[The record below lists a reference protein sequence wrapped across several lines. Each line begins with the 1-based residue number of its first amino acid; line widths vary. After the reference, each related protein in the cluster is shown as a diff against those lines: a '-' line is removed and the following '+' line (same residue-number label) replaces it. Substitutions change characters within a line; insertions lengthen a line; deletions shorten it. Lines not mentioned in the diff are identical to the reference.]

1 MFYILNLDHHGD
13 YQGVYHRFDT
23 KDEARA
29 FLEKKPDTIRVG
41 MIGYNINSITG
52 KKLLCNIIFQS
63 SEEVSYDK
71 GIGYYVE
78 NEGDED
84 DEEPEFEKDM
94 NKMLNFIR
102 KYKHIIADNIF
113 E

>member
-23 KDEARA
+23 KEQARA
-29 FLEKKPDTIRVG
+29 FLETKPDTIRIG
-41 MIGYNINSITG
+41 SIGYNNNTLTG
-52 KKLLCNIIFQS
+52 KKLLCNIIFHS
-63 SEEVSYDK
+63 SDDVSYDK

-78 NEGDED
+78 NEEDDED
-84 DEEPEFEKDM
+84 DAPLFEKDM
-94 NKMLNFIR
+94 NKMLNFVR
-102 KYKHIIADNIF
+102 TYKDIIADNIF